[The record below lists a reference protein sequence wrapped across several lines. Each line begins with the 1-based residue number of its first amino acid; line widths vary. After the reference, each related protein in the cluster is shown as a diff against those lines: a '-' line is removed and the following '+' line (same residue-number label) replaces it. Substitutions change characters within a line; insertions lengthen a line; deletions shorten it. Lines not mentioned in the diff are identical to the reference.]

1 MISHFTCS
9 ACCSPQALKSDLVK
23 LQHQLEAANNKEM
36 VAVAAKRKLSSENAQ
51 LQLQVQELED
61 KVKQLLDT
69 VAARDQAA

>member
-1 MISHFTCS
+1 MPPPLHFL
-9 ACCSPQALKSDLVK
+9 QALKSDLVK

-51 LQLQVQELED
+51 LQVQVQELEG
-61 KVKQLLDT
+61 KVKQLMDT